1 MQLERIEISGF
12 RGIKRM
18 SLAFDELTTLIGEN
32 TWGKSSLLDA
42 LSVVLPSDGVPYH
55 FEMTDFHVDYSVSH
69 PQSQHLQIVLALKAN
84 DKSELNAGRYRKLK
98 PIWVQDEFGVYR
110 IYYRIS
116 ATLEQYETTTNYAFL
131 GLDGNPLKLHHSEKL
146 AQELM
151 TLHPVIRLRDARHF
165 DRPFNGNSLN
175 HNAHLPTN
183 VHANNGHANNANG
196 NGNNNP
202 NNGHGNG
209 HNHTTNGH
217 GTNGNA
223 SNGNG
228 NGRQARIEKRIDNT
242 CRRLMAIPGHVNKG
256 EMRSSLESMQSLI
269 EHYFSFKSVSRKNP
283 RKQRDGLLYSAG
295 ANDQSIHQLVEE
307 TKNKQTRLL
316 FMGLLN
322 AYLQAK
328 GPTDLRRCAR
338 PLLILEDPEGRLHP
352 THLARAWSLM
362 QKLPMQKILTTNSG
376 DLLAA
381 VPLQSIRRL
390 VRQSDKTI
398 ANQLN
403 MNHFS
408 KDELRRI
415 GFHIRFHRSGALYA
429 RCWLLVEGET
439 EVWLFNELAN
449 QCGYNLAAEGVQI
462 IEFAQSGLKAL
473 IKVAQEFG
481 IDWHVVT
488 DGDAAGKKYAATVLS
503 KLGNDQER
511 HRLTELP
518 DRDIEHYLYM
528 NGFENFFRDMVK
540 IPYDHPIPAK
550 KVVAKVL
557 KKHAKP
563 DLALA
568 IVSHCEN
575 QGQDCIPLL
584 LRWTLKRVITMANGN
599 T

>member
-12 RGIKRM
+12 RGVKRM

-42 LSVVLPSDGVPYH
+42 LSVVLPSDGVPYQ
-55 FEMTDFHVDYSVSH
+55 FEMTDFHVDYSISH
-69 PQSQHLQIVLALKAN
+69 PQFQHLQIVLALKAN
-84 DKSELNAGRYRKLK
+84 DKNELKAGRYRKLK
-98 PIWVQDEFGVYR
+98 PIWVQDEFGVNR

-116 ATLEQYETTTNYAFL
+116 ATLEQYETTTHYAFL
-131 GLDGNPLKLHHSEKL
+131 DLDGNPLKLHHSEKF

-165 DRPFNGNSLN
+165 NRPFHHKAISNM
-175 HNAHLPTN
+175 A
-183 VHANNGHANNANG
+183 
-196 NGNNNP
+196 
-202 NNGHGNG
+202 HGN
-209 HNHTTNGH
+209 
-217 GTNGNA
+217 
-223 SNGNG
+223 NG

-256 EMRSSLESMQSLI
+256 EMRSSLESMQNLI
-269 EHYFSFKSVSRKNP
+269 EHYFSFKSVSRNNP
-283 RKQRDGLLYSAG
+283 RKPRDGLRYSTG
-295 ANDQSIHQLVEE
+295 ANEKSIHQIVEE
-307 TKNKQTRLL
+307 TKSKQTRLL

-362 QKLPMQKILTTNSG
+362 QKLPMQKMLTTNSG
-376 DLLAA
+376 ELLSA

-398 ANQLN
+398 ANKLN

-415 GFHIRFHRSGALYA
+415 GFHLRFHRPGALFA

-503 KLGNDQER
+503 KLGNDQAR

-518 DRDIEHYLYM
+518 DKDIEHYLYM

-540 IPYDHPIPAK
+540 IPYDHPIPPK
-550 KVVAKVL
+550 KVVARVL

-568 IVSHCEN
+568 IVSNCESR
-575 QGQDCIPLL
+575 GQECIPIL

>member
-98 PIWVQDEFGVYR
+98 PIWVQDEFGTYR

-116 ATLEQYETTTNYAFL
+116 ATLEQYETTTHYAFL
-131 GLDGNPLKLHHSEKL
+131 GIDGNPLKLHHSEKL

-165 DRPFNGNSLN
+165 DRPFNSKTINQNAVVNGGSNGN
-175 HNAHLPTN
+175 AN
-183 VHANNGHANNANG
+183 VISNG
-196 NGNNNP
+196 NGNGTHAS
-202 NNGHGNG
+202 NGSAANS
-209 HNHTTNGH
+209 
-217 GTNGNA
+217 NGN
-223 SNGNG
+223 SNGNGNG

-256 EMRSSLESMQSLI
+256 EMRSSLDSMQSLI
-269 EHYFSFKSVSRKNP
+269 EHYFSFKSNSRRNP

-376 DLLAA
+376 ELLAA

-415 GFHIRFHRSGALYA
+415 GFHIRFHRSGALFA

-488 DGDAAGKKYAATVLS
+488 DGDAAGKKYAATVMS
-503 KLGNDQER
+503 KLGKDQER

-518 DRDIEHYLYM
+518 DKDIEHYLYM

-575 QGQDCIPLL
+575 QGQECIPLL